1 MQTAQISA
9 PETAVVTDIS
19 LSEYRQLWQQHYQL
33 WQQNGPFVSPAWL
46 TAWWECFGGGA
57 ELLLLKIAD
66 NGRLLGVAPLLVE
79 DRTARLIGSEDVSDH
94 LDFLVLEGAEQQ
106 FFTILINRLRQLG
119 IRQLRAIP
127 VRPESSVLKVL
138 VPWARKTGYAVR
150 LEDRNVSVQMRL
162 PASWNEYLAM
172 LNKKQRH
179 EAKRKMRRLA
189 EAGVVSARRIGKPEE
204 VTAAMA
210 HFFLWFRLSREDKE
224 IYMTPGREQFFLT
237 LAGQLADAGMLNML
251 ALEIDGAV
259 EAMVFCIELG
269 STTYLYNNGF
279 NPQFRS
285 ASIGIVSKLMTIR
298 DSIAA
303 GKSCYDFL
311 NGAEGYKFQLGGTE
325 IPLTAC
331 IIGLDCH
338 GNRH

>member
-1 MQTAQISA
+1 MQTVQSSA
-9 PETAVVTDIS
+9 PETTAVTNIS
-19 LSEYRQLWQQHYQL
+19 LSEYHQLWQQHVLL
-33 WQQNGPFVSPAWL
+33 WQENGPFVSPAWL
-46 TAWWECFGGGA
+46 SAWWECFGAGA
-57 ELLLLKIAD
+57 ELLLLMVAD
-66 NGRLLGVAPLLVE
+66 SGRLLGVAPLMVE
-79 DRTARLIGSEDVSDH
+79 GRTARLIGSEDISDH
-94 LDFLVLEGAEQQ
+94 LDFLVLQGVEQQ
-106 FFTILINRLRQLG
+106 FFTILVSHLQQLG

-138 VPWARKTGYAVR
+138 VPWARKAGYAVG
-150 LEDRNVSVQMRL
+150 LEDRSVSVQMPL
-162 PASWNEYLAM
+162 PAHWDEYLAM
-172 LNKKQRH
+172 LSKKQRH

-189 EAGVVSARRIGKPEE
+189 EAGVVSTRRIAQPQE
-204 VTAAMA
+204 VGAAMT
-210 HFFLWFRLSREDKE
+210 HFFHWFRLSREDKE
-224 IYMTPGREQFFLT
+224 IYMTPGRERFFLT

-251 ALEIDGAV
+251 ALEIDGVV

-279 NPQFRS
+279 NPHFRS

-311 NGAEGYKFQLGGTE
+311 NGAEEYKYQLGGRE

-331 IIGLDCH
+331 IIDLEGH
-338 GNRH
+338 GNRQ